1 MTVVDAAR
9 LSIVGE
15 STTVEMATH
24 AWFLGN
30 TQLLRGSG
38 AVRGADRLLP
48 GASGIRTY
56 PRRRTVTQYTL
67 PLTLRGEYDQDGVPQ
82 ADPCEAVINHL
93 EFLIAQLVTTSG
105 DLVAPVRACTLH
117 HPTTGSP
124 RSGSIRVLEISP
136 RETSVGLAVW
146 RCDFV
151 CELPFGRLF

>member
-1 MTVVDAAR
+1 MTVVDEAR

-15 STTVEMATH
+15 SATVDMATH
-24 AWFLGN
+24 AWYLGQ

-38 AVRGADRLLP
+38 AVRGTDRLLP
-48 GASGIRTY
+48 GAPGIRPY

-67 PLTLRGEYDQDGVPQ
+67 PLTLRGEYNQDGVPQ

-93 EFLIAQLVTTSG
+93 EYLIAQLVTTG
-105 DLVAPVRACTLH
+105 GNLVAPVRACTLH
-117 HPTTGSP
+117 HPTTGAD
-124 RSGSIRVLEISP
+124 RVGSIRVLEISP
-136 RETSVGLAVW
+136 KETTLGLAVW